1 MGITACELATPRWG
15 MYSLYLLR
23 FAKLAIT
30 SLRPPK
36 FETCSASKRICQFQ
50 LPSALFYFCVIPEYN
65 PAGSAATFGLKFV
78 SRRNGTTT
86 FTSLRNFRS
95 SASRCRS
102 VTLSASINA
111 DRRRSCPR
119 AAQTQT
125 HTHPRCGLVPGDVH
139 TRAHVAARG
148 ARCTVAQVRR
158 PFALPLQSTRRGSVV
173 KSPAECCCSHRQAL
187 RTSADA
193 PRARQD
199 DDDAHSPPL
208 LLHRLLRTG
217 RSAPPEFGTRLPLHS
232 VPEPHQ

>member
-1 MGITACELATPRWG
+1 MQSLEPQDFSLLFRLYTDNLMGITACELATPRWG

-36 FETCSASKRICQFQ
+36 FETCSACQFQ
-50 LPSALFYFCVIPEYN
+50 LPSTLFYFCVIPEYN

-78 SRRNGTTT
+78 SSRRNGTTT

-125 HTHPRCGLVPGDVH
+125 HTHIHGAGWCRGTYTHARTWRHGAPAAPSHRSVGPSPSLS
-139 TRAHVAARG
+139 RAHG
-148 ARCTVAQVRR
+148 ADR
-158 PFALPLQSTRRGSVV
+158 
-173 KSPAECCCSHRQAL
+173 
-187 RTSADA
+187 
-193 PRARQD
+193 
-199 DDDAHSPPL
+199 
-208 LLHRLLRTG
+208 
-217 RSAPPEFGTRLPLHS
+217 
-232 VPEPHQ
+232 